1 MTLPTFTLFPFI
13 FATIILRLLA
23 AIADLE
29 KSKNLK
35 AGIAVKLMAHIKIAI
50 NFNKNLF
57 FIFCFFHI
65 QE

>member
-35 AGIAVKLMAHIKIAI
+35 AGIAVKLMAHIKL
-50 NFNKNLF
+50 KSL
-57 FIFCFFHI
+57 
-65 QE
+65 